1 MPGQFNET
9 AHRQTSFCICFKEP
23 EHSLIGVLYTN
34 CVSFLS
40 KRDELDIF
48 MSRHKLNIILLTKI
62 LIMNI
67 LSSFVVVVAVVV
79 VVVVVFL
86 FQHFIIA
93 YDHMVQVF
101 ASVSPLVL

>member
-1 MPGQFNET
+1 MHGQFNET
-9 AHRQTSFCICFKEP
+9 VHRQTSFCICFKET
-23 EHSLIGVLYTN
+23 EHSFIGVLYTN

-48 MSRHKLNIILLTKI
+48 MSRHKLNIILLTEI

-67 LSSFVVVVAVVV
+67 LSSFVVVVI
-79 VVVVVFL
+79 VFL